1 MRVRKSRT
9 FGGHEKRNQLRV
21 VIVSCTSLSS
31 PLFLLLLMLIVWT
44 QDEYVDIAEV
54 GSCSVFSSPLM
65 KIARAFAR
73 PAGTKGA
80 AFSLCFTL
88 YYVYHSIVY

>member
-1 MRVRKSRT
+1 M
-9 FGGHEKRNQLRV
+9 L
-21 VIVSCTSLSS
+21 SLFHAH
-31 PLFLLLLMLIVWT
+31 LCHLHFFLLLLMLIVWT

-54 GSCSVFSSPLM
+54 GLCSVFSLPLM

-73 PAGTKGA
+73 PAGVKGA